1 MHVDEKQKYGGEKLK
16 MKVLFLLALTL
27 LAAISTIATV
37 AVTLKIPKPVSSNVT
52 KTMAVTTSFGK
63 VHPTGDPIDD
73 PIFPC

>member
-1 MHVDEKQKYGGEKLK
+1 

-37 AVTLKIPKPVSSNVT
+37 AVTLKILTPASLSIT
-52 KTMAVTTSFGK
+52 TTIALTTSSG
-63 VHPTGDPIDD
+63 HIQPAGDPIDN